1 MKLMTPE
8 QWAMHI
14 NAVNDF
20 HEDAFQEEITW
31 MSTAT
36 NRSYHGED
44 SNHREIAIQLKCLVL
59 YNYFRSWPIDQATDS
74 GEIDKQSCMAIFNI
88 KYLQELG
95 YLNEFGQFDI
105 NQGDDKFILN
115 GLVYVPSGDS
125 QVSQA
130 YNNPLMTFIVL
141 KREEINTGDQRY

>member
-1 MKLMTPE
+1 MNLMTPE

-14 NAVNDF
+14 DTVNLWQ
-20 HEDAFQEEITW
+20 EDAFQETITW
-31 MSTAT
+31 MSSAT

-44 SNHREIAIQLKCLVL
+44 DNHRENAIELKCLVL

-74 GEIDKQSCMAIFNI
+74 GEIDKQSCMAIFNL
-88 KYLQELG
+88 KWLETQG
-95 YLNEFGQFDI
+95 HLNEFGQFDI

-115 GLVYVPSGDS
+115 GLTYVPSGDS

-141 KREEINTGDQRY
+141 KREEISTGNSRY

>member
-1 MKLMTPE
+1 MSLMTPE

-14 NAVNDF
+14 DVVNTF
-20 HEDAFQEEITW
+20 HEDAFQEEILW
-31 MSTAT
+31 MRTAT

-44 SNHREIAIQLKCLVL
+44 NNHREEGIPLKTLVM

-74 GEIDKQSCMAIFNI
+74 GEIDKQSCMAMFNL
-88 KYLQELG
+88 KWLG
-95 YLNEFGQFDI
+95 EQGHLNEFGQFDI

-125 QVSQA
+125 QISQA
-130 YNNPLMTFIVL
+130 KDNPLMTFIVL
-141 KREEINTGDQRY
+141 KREEIPTGNTRY